1 MTAEQFLAAKASEA
15 VKALYGADF
24 PAESLQVAVTRK
36 EFETCYIG
44 NPVLLIKPDKQGKE
58 IKLYLVD

>member
-1 MTAEQFLAAKASEA
+1 MNSVV
-15 VKALYGADF
+15 VKNDTERTYKL
-24 PAESLQVAVTRK
+24 ENITRK

-44 NPVLLIKPDKQGKE
+44 SPVLLIKPDKQGKE